1 MAIALRPPSD
11 VLSEQTAATDGSSD
25 PAVLDALQA
34 VLAQRTET
42 RHDPADAWSVNEAIR
57 TLNSGLRELHLFAA
71 LRLLQAA
78 QPQRKRLGYSHVAE
92 EDPVRIDQELRLDF
106 AP

>member
-34 VLAQRTET
+34 VLAQRGEVAEG
-42 RHDPADAWSVNEAIR
+42 PADAWTVNEAIR
-57 TLNSGLRELHLFAA
+57 TGSSSATCE
-71 LRLLQAA
+71 
-78 QPQRKRLGYSHVAE
+78 
-92 EDPVRIDQELRLDF
+92 
-106 AP
+106 